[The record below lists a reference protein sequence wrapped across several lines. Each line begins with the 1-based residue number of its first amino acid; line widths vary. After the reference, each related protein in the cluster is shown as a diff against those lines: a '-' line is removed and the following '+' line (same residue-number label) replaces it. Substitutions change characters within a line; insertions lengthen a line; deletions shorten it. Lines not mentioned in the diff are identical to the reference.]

1 MSEITAAELLK
12 QKGLTQAQLCEMTK
26 VHKSTM
32 SMLVKHN
39 CASPETIDRI
49 FRATGV
55 RVAAKMSRKKGRP
68 YRDTPIPPRPAPQP
82 NAPTPLAKWLDRHG
96 MTQAEFAKASGIEKS
111 TVSVI
116 VNGKVDRVSA
126 EYAARLSAATDG
138 EVTIGRAQRRIIP
151 RAGKPRARNGH
162 SGLNDLDVSDV
173 LEMIERFDAMTKRA
187 RVAMLRFLS
196 KRYAAGG
203 L

>member
-1 MSEITAAELLK
+1 MSEITAAELLR
-12 QKGLTQAQLCEMTK
+12 QKGLTQTQLCEMTK
-26 VHKSTM
+26 VHKTTM
-32 SMLVKHN
+32 SMLVKHDR
-39 CASPETIDRI
+39 ASQETIDRI

-96 MTQAEFAKASGIEKS
+96 MTQAEFAKASGIGVA
-111 TVSVI
+111 TVSEI
-116 VNGKVDRVSA
+116 ARGKAKRVSA
-126 EYAARLSAATDG
+126 AYADRLSNATRG
-138 EVTIGRAQRRIIP
+138 EVTLDAQAKRRPID
-151 RAGKPRARNGH
+151 RPRARNGH